1 MKLSRLLAPLGITEG
16 YQEVEITDI
25 VYDSRKA
32 KQGCAFVCMRGSNSD
47 GHKYAAGAAQAGAAV
62 IVAEEPVEAPGAQV
76 VLVPDTR
83 KALALLSA
91 AFFENPAEGDISVI
105 GVTGTKG
112 KTTTAY
118 KSDRSHV
125 VM

>member
-1 MKLSRLLAPLGITEG
+1 MKLISFAGPSGHYRGLSRNVK
-16 YQEVEITDI
+16 YTDI

-32 KQGCAFVCMRGSNSD
+32 KPGCAFVCMRGANSD

-83 KALALLSA
+83 KALAW
-91 AFFENPAEGDISVI
+91 
-105 GVTGTKG
+105 
-112 KTTTAY
+112 
-118 KSDRSHV
+118 
-125 VM
+125 

>member
-76 VLVPDTR
+76 SWCRT
-83 KALALLSA
+83 
-91 AFFENPAEGDISVI
+91 PA
-105 GVTGTKG
+105 
-112 KTTTAY
+112 
-118 KSDRSHV
+118 RPWPC
-125 VM
+125 

>member
-16 YQEVEITDI
+16 YQEVEITDL
-25 VYDSRKA
+25 YTTPARQNRA
-32 KQGCAFVCMRGSNSD
+32 APLCACGAPNSD
-47 GHKYAAGAAQAGAAV
+47 GHKYAAGAAQAGATV

-91 AFFENPAEGDISVI
+91 AFFESPAEGDISVI

-112 KTTTAY
+112 KT
-118 KSDRSHV
+118 HPPPI
-125 VM
+125 